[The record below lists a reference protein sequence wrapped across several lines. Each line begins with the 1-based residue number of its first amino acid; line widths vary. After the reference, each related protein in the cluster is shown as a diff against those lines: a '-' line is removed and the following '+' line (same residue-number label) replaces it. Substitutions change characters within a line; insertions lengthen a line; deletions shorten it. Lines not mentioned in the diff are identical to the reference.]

1 MLGPFLDVEMFKKC
15 RPCGTEH
22 ISKWQ
27 NTSGPAHFWQLRCW
41 KSARC
46 CGAKHMSKS
55 KLEKHHH
62 DMLGPLFRRSR
73 HDKNNYNYITHY
85 ITLHYATT
93 SVTTTTTT
101 PLHLLHYNSNYIT
114 LHYTTLH
121 SVFGW
126 GDHCSHSNRWKR
138 ETPTTFRS
146 ISGFGLPSMH
156 HNISQ
161 HIATSHL
168 SYTGWT

>member
-85 ITLHYATT
+85 ITLQLQLQLQQQLHYTYC
-93 SVTTTTTT
+93 TTT
-101 PLHLLHYNSNYIT
+101 PTT
-114 LHYTTLH
+114 LHYTTPHYIQYLVEVTTAATRIVEKGKLQPPFGP
-121 SVFGW
+121 SV
-126 GDHCSHSNRWKR
+126 DSVCHPCI
-138 ETPTTFRS
+138 TTYRNKS
-146 ISGFGLPSMH
+146 PL
-156 HNISQ
+156 
-161 HIATSHL
+161 L
-168 SYTGWT
+168 YWVDLR